1 MKKRYRLI
9 SAAVALMVACGC
21 SQAQTSDAISLTRLG
36 DLGGVR
42 DQTNQVAAVS
52 ADGRTFVGSCY
63 SDTNPVVPSRAFSW
77 SALTGWQRLAA
88 PSDERSS
95 SASAISSDGRI
106 VTGSVAQ
113 PGPYGND
120 KVSAVRWL
128 GDGSVQP
135 LAPEAATRY
144 FSNASV
150 MNRDGSRIAGS
161 YTTADGHN
169 ALFLWDSRSGFSRM
183 TTDEDFAASAV
194 YMNQPGDAV
203 AGSVGNV
210 GGVYSSRAFV
220 WTQRAGVRL
229 LPMISAEPTIVD
241 VAVNVSDD
249 GQTIAGTLG
258 TGRTLSTPWGEMS
271 GSEAVRW
278 LNGGST
284 IERLGTLDGD
294 NYSFAEHASADGKVI
309 VGQSG
314 NSERDTVRTFVWTA
328 AGGMRSLP
336 ALLDAAGVAR
346 GDLRLD
352 TTLAISPDGSLITGQ
367 EYLDS
372 EYRPMFWQVRLAQ
385 SALRPV
391 QRK

>member
-1 MKKRYRLI
+1 
-9 SAAVALMVACGC
+9 
-21 SQAQTSDAISLTRLG
+21 
-36 DLGGVR
+36 
-42 DQTNQVAAVS
+42 
-52 ADGRTFVGSCY
+52 
-63 SDTNPVVPSRAFSW
+63 
-77 SALTGWQRLAA
+77 
-88 PSDERSS
+88 
-95 SASAISSDGRI
+95 
-106 VTGSVAQ
+106 
-113 PGPYGND
+113 
-120 KVSAVRWL
+120 
-128 GDGSVQP
+128 
-135 LAPEAATRY
+135 
-144 FSNASV
+144 
-150 MNRDGSRIAGS
+150 MNRDGSRNAGS
-161 YTTADGHN
+161 DTTADGHN

-220 WTQRAGVRL
+220 WTQLAGVRL

-258 TGRTLSTPWGEMS
+258 TGRTLSTPWAEMS

-294 NYSFAEHASADGKVI
+294 NYSFAEHAGADGKVI

-314 NSERDTVRTFVWTA
+314 NSERDTMRTFVWTA
-328 AGGMRSLP
+328 TGGMRSLP
-336 ALLDAAGVAR
+336 AFLDAAGVAR

-372 EYRPMFWQVRLAQ
+372 EYRPMFWQVRLPQ
-385 SALRPV
+385 SALRPI